1 MGPHLLVH
9 GGTVCCSA
17 ALGFVFFGWFSLAVF
32 GVTLQILGRV
42 RELCA
47 GYEDVLG
54 LEQAE

>member
-1 MGPHLLVH
+1 MEELFVAPLHW
-9 GGTVCCSA
+9 
-17 ALGFVFFGWFSLAVF
+17 GFVFFGWFSLAVF